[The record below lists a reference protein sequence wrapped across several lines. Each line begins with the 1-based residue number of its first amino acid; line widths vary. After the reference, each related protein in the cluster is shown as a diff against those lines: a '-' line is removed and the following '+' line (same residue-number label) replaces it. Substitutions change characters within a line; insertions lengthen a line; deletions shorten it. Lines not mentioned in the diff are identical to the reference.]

1 MTYTTAQEGTS
12 ELVCSMYYP
21 GQKKKR
27 KEVCRLFYLSGC
39 WKGTILGWNCILGSL
54 DWEDVMQICL

>member
-21 GQKKKR
+21 GQKK
-27 KEVCRLFYLSGC
+27 
-39 WKGTILGWNCILGSL
+39 
-54 DWEDVMQICL
+54 M